1 MYICIYFYYRDRDV
15 KSITGTGTGTGSAGA
30 PQSANDIIME
40 RRRAKAIKV
49 VLLGVLKL

>member
-15 KSITGTGTGTGSAGA
+15 KSITGTGTGSAGA